1 MFNVF
6 LIINKYRFYMVRK
19 YRKTSHSKY
28 ELKVHLIW
36 VTKYRFKVLVND
48 IKLRI
53 RDLIRQCCDTSDI
66 HIIRG
71 HVSADHVHLYISY
84 PPMLSITEI
93 VKSIK
98 GRTSR
103 RIQEEY
109 PELSKKYWG
118 QHFWS
123 IGYAAFSAG
132 DITDEIIKEYVKNHQ
147 DKDFGEFT
155 VGN

>member
-1 MFNVF
+1 
-6 LIINKYRFYMVRK
+6 MVRK
-19 YRKTSHSKY
+19 HRKTSHSKY
-28 ELKVHLIW
+28 ELKAHLIW
-36 VTKYRFKVLVND
+36 VTKYRYKVLVND

-53 RDLIRQCCDTSDI
+53 RELIRQCCDASDI
-66 HIIRG
+66 HIVRG
-71 HVSADHVHLYISY
+71 HVSSDHVHLYISY
-84 PPMLSITEI
+84 PPQLSITEI

-103 RIQEEY
+103 RIQEEF

-132 DITDEIIKEYVKNHQ
+132 DITDEMIKEYVKNHQ

-155 VGN
+155 VDK

>member
-1 MFNVF
+1 
-6 LIINKYRFYMVRK
+6 MVRK

-36 VTKYRFKVLVND
+36 VTKYRYKVLLND
-48 IKLRI
+48 IKYRI
-53 RDLIRQCCDTSDI
+53 RELIKQCCDTQDI

-71 HVSADHVHLYISY
+71 HISADHVHLFILY
-84 PPMLSITEI
+84 PPQLSVTEI

-103 RIQEEY
+103 RIQEEF
-109 PELSKKYWG
+109 PDLSKQYWG

-132 DITDEIIKEYVKNHQ
+132 DITDKAIEDYVKNHQ

-155 VGN
+155 VDN